1 MVPWSK
7 GASASGCHAREGGG
21 GRRVAGLL
29 QGTGRSR
36 QAAWAR
42 EKKGDCAEVAVAMED
57 KDVGCQSA
65 AHKAGAPQEE
75 QQRHSRNDQPG
86 IHAVARTSE
95 VS

>member
-1 MVPWSK
+1 MTMVPWSK

-21 GRRVAGLL
+21 EAGGWAVA
-29 QGTGRSR
+29 RYR
-36 QAAWAR
+36 QPAWAR